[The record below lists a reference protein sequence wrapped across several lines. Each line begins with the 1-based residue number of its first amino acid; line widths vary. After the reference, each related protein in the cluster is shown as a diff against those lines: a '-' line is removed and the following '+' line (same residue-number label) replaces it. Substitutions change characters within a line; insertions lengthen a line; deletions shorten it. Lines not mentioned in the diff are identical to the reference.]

1 MTPDELIGS
10 AGASVIAELAHGDEP
25 SGGTARFLLDRL
37 TDAQVAAVCKAIG
50 SSPVLSS
57 EVQMRIPRGIGMA
70 VALPEEI
77 LTDERSTYWRNA
89 DCDLP
94 ILVLANTDDDQGQS
108 LKDVTAVGSNELLS
122 SPSLWVE
129 CAAENS
135 TLPDSQI
142 KWWTQALK
150 GLLEAKPLSLDMF
163 ARYVLATRAALDEGL
178 PIVEALGRAL
188 PALRA
193 PRDSAYFNGIPKNS
207 RNHAVRWRR
216 LYHKLF
222 TSRVP
227 YLVKS
232 GPNQQPIGKETLLES
247 FNKVKDEI
255 DPQHHPLFE
264 NFIESESNWNDSS
277 QALADLEWEQD
288 KVKSLFDGLR
298 VKREPLGRATLEFY
312 EDELPVALSDEDR
325 DYLDRL
331 DKRNTRETNE
341 EDNSFYE
348 QHRIEIAHNRGLKV
362 KWEKFVFGQ
371 PLEDDD
377 FLVGFLRIL
386 ERLYE
391 QAGAT
396 ADSRSLIIECRR
408 SRRDWLEMN
417 FDAVTCFARSYRGL
431 QVLTRDHI
439 DWQVPHLFAFDQL
452 VREEEKKGRYE
463 RSDSTKRSANQIK
476 FIFHLVI
483 KRAGTET
490 EFSSQLIWNFN
501 PESVLAQFDDDWRRL
516 EANAFTHSRVNR
528 EVVSPKGRLQSLD
541 LEDTST
547 MMPVFRQDRG
557 SLISAYDPDQDL
569 AAIFVRQLEQA
580 FLQRRLTAVS
590 KDSIQKAWNMFSE
603 AYAQA
608 VKDSAEFGSAAE
620 TWLTLTDK
628 YRELLDCLAL
638 HSPGDRN
645 HLDLW
650 QPVLSI
656 GTTIVD
662 GGPPCAIVTPWHP
675 MRMLSAAIK
684 VRSIA
689 GLTRLLL
696 DSETVN
702 FGDARMFFRDL
713 ASELVHPYY
722 PEVCLGASGNQP
734 LLLSIS
740 QICGDYSIMEA
751 PCRPEDAQSSTN
763 DDPRAAAGIV
773 IRLLRRY
780 LDLQPHEDANL
791 TAVLYNCDSARLPQ
805 AVVQELSGLYEDG
818 NEEVRCQIV
827 LRHGDTRRLNDLYGA
842 LLKISEDSSDLFV
855 GSEASRDFMSRL
867 RISIMADQAQVPSEL
882 SGPPADIVFLHD
894 VIARAAEL
902 CWIEETKQHS
912 PVEVLSHVPP
922 RWSKR
927 RPASRDDLKS
937 TTYLA
942 CPLQPSVG
950 WAYLR
955 LVHGVVTGNDG
966 HGNPLPARRI
976 SFQDNKARSIFDEV
990 HRLGQWVV
998 NYDELLTKRQ
1008 LRNLGVQ
1015 VIRYQKLRD
1024 EDRNLLISS
1033 TAPLN
1038 LLNVLVQKRLRALNL
1053 GLDADQV
1060 QAFATRMLDLA
1071 NEISG
1076 DIVLRAAKHGCFANE
1091 LIGLVL
1097 SRFLIEDEI
1106 GTKHHIG
1113 WFFLDD
1119 YADWLGQKEEHI
1131 ADILAFS
1138 PQMNGDRHQ
1147 LVAIVGEAKLVTSDG
1162 VSSARRTS
1170 EVQLRETLARI
1181 QDALFGDPGRLDRD
1195 LWLGRFAD
1203 LILDGVEVAPGE
1215 QIRIEEWRDAIRD
1228 GRVDIVLQGYSHVFV
1243 HEEGSERLD
1252 STRTEVAKV
1261 ADAWQETFNR
1271 DAVREL
1277 LLRFYSGAS
1286 PRDIR
1291 EALGWT
1297 SATPHGKPASNRV
1310 MWSVS
1315 AVGDRS
1321 PAVTTLAAGH
1331 TPAPSRDPSVVETPG
1346 PSAKEPERAEK
1357 VPNPPAHARSNDDQ
1371 DAGSFGWAPPRL
1383 RETLASLESGVPN
1396 TAGGEEWLNETTKKL
1411 RSALLNYGFQAKLLD
1426 QRLTPNSALV
1436 RFQGSDRL
1444 KVSDVEGR
1452 RSQLLTTNELR
1463 VIRVAAEPGAVVI
1476 TVARPEREVVSL
1488 VNVLRNRV
1496 VDDAQ
1501 QRTNQSLIV
1510 GIREA
1515 TGGILYL
1522 SPGRSHAPHTLI
1534 AGSTGSGKSVLLQNL
1549 ILDIAMTNSS
1559 AAARITLIDPKQ
1571 GVDYFALEPLP
1582 HLGGRVVVEQQEA
1595 QQILETIVGE
1605 MDNRYRLFRTA
1616 RVGNIGDYN
1625 RQVTPEQRLPVLW
1638 LVHDEF
1644 AEWMLI
1650 ETYKDLVSATVQRLG
1665 IKARAA
1671 GIFLIFAAQ
1680 RPEDKVMPVQL
1691 RDNLGNRLVLRVESE
1706 GTSRIALLEEGA
1718 ERLLGKGHLAARLQ
1732 GEDDLVI
1739 TQVPI
1744 LKTEEIELI
1753 VKAVT
1758 EGA

>member
-1 MTPDELIGS
+1 MTPDDLIGS
-10 AGASVIAELAHGDEP
+10 TAASVIADLAHGDES

-37 TDAQVAAVCKAIG
+37 TEAQVAAVCKAI
-50 SSPVLSS
+50 SSNAVLAS
-57 EVQMRIPRGIGMA
+57 EVQMRIPRSIGAA
-70 VALPEEI
+70 VELPPEI
-77 LTDERSTYWRNA
+77 LTDERSTYWRHA
-89 DCDLP
+89 ECDRP
-94 ILVLANTDDDQGQS
+94 ILVLANTEDDQGQS

-122 SPSLWVE
+122 SPALWVE
-129 CAAENS
+129 GAADGS
-135 TLPDSQI
+135 SLPESQI

-150 GLLEAKPLSLDMF
+150 GLLEAKPLSLDTF
-163 ARYVLATRAALDEGL
+163 ARYVLATRAAVDEGL

-188 PALRA
+188 SGLRA

-216 LYHKLF
+216 LYQKLF
-222 TSRVP
+222 ASRAP
-227 YLVKS
+227 YLLKNA
-232 GPNQQPIGKETLLES
+232 PNQQPIGKETLLDA
-247 FNKVKDEI
+247 FNKIKDEI
-255 DPQHHPLFE
+255 DPKHHASFSD
-264 NFIESESNWNDSS
+264 FIESESNWNEAS
-277 QALADLEWEQD
+277 QRLAELEWEQD

-298 VKREPLGRATLEFY
+298 VKREPLGRATLDFY

-325 DYLDRL
+325 DYLERL
-331 DKRNTRETNE
+331 DQRNTREANE
-341 EDNSFYE
+341 EDTSFYE
-348 QHRIEIAHNRGLKV
+348 QHRTEVAHSRTLKL

-371 PLEDDD
+371 PLEADD

-391 QAGAT
+391 QAGGT
-396 ADSRSLIIECRR
+396 ADARSLTIECRR
-408 SRRDWLEMN
+408 SKRDWLEMN
-417 FDAVTCFARSYRGL
+417 FDAVTYFARHNRGL
-431 QVLTRDHI
+431 RVLTKDCIR
-439 DWQVPHLFAFDQL
+439 WEVPYLFDFDQL
-452 VREEEKKGRYE
+452 IRDEEKKGRYE

-476 FIFHLVI
+476 FIFHLLV
-483 KRAGTET
+483 KRAATET

-501 PESVLAQFDDDWRRL
+501 PESVLAQFDEDWRRL
-516 EANAFTHSRVNR
+516 QTNSFTQSRVNR
-528 EVVSPKGRLQSLD
+528 EVVSPKGKLQSLD

-569 AAIFVRQLEQA
+569 AATFLRQLGQA
-580 FLQRRLTAVS
+580 FLQRRLAAGP
-590 KDSIQKAWNMFSE
+590 KEAIEKAWQVFSA
-603 AYAQA
+603 AY
-608 VKDSAEFGSAAE
+608 VKALQDSADLGSAAE
-620 TWLTLTDK
+620 TWLSLSDK
-628 YRELLDCLAL
+628 YRELLECLAL
-638 HSPGDRN
+638 HAVGDRN

-656 GTTIVD
+656 GTTVVD
-662 GGPPCAIVTPWHP
+662 GGPSCAIVTPWHP
-675 MRMLSAAIK
+675 MRMLSAAVK
-684 VRSIA
+684 VRSVA
-689 GLTRLLL
+689 GLTRYLLG
-696 DSETVN
+696 SEAVN

-713 ASELVHPYY
+713 ASELAHPYY
-722 PEVCLGASGNQP
+722 PEVCLGISGNQP

-740 QICGDYSIMEA
+740 QICGDYSMMET
-751 PCRPEDAQSSTN
+751 PCRPEDAQSSTH
-763 DDPRAAAGIV
+763 DDPRSAAGII

-780 LDLQPHEDANL
+780 LDLQPHEEANL

-818 NEEVRCQIV
+818 NDEVRCQIV
-827 LRHGDTRRLNDLYGA
+827 LRHGDPRKLNELYGA
-842 LLKISEDSSDLFV
+842 LLKVSEESSDLFV

-902 CWIEETKQHS
+902 CWIEDTKQHS
-912 PVEVLSHVPP
+912 PVEVLPHVPP

-927 RPASRDDLKS
+927 RPVAKDDLKATS
-937 TTYLA
+937 YLT
-942 CPLQPSVG
+942 CPLQPDVG

-955 LVHGVVTGNDG
+955 IVHGVVTGSDG
-966 HGNPLPARRI
+966 PKNPLPARRI

-1008 LRNLGVQ
+1008 LRSLGVQ

-1024 EDRNLLISS
+1024 EERNLLISS

-1053 GLDADQV
+1053 GLDAEQLH
-1060 QAFATRMLDLA
+1060 ALASRMLDLA

-1106 GTKHHIG
+1106 GSRHHIG

-1131 ADILAFS
+1131 ADILALS
-1138 PQMNGDRHQ
+1138 PQMEGDRHR
-1147 LVAIVGEAKLVTSDG
+1147 LVAIVGEAKLVTADG

-1170 EVQLRETLARI
+1170 EVQLRETVARI

-1203 LILDGVEVAPGE
+1203 LLLDGVEIAPGE
-1215 QIRIEEWRDAIRD
+1215 ALRIEEWRDAIRE

-1243 HEEGSERLD
+1243 HEEGSERLE
-1252 STRTEVAKV
+1252 SSRTEIAKV
-1261 ADAWQETFNR
+1261 SEAWQETFNR
-1271 DAVREL
+1271 EAVREL
-1277 LLRFYSGAS
+1277 LLRFHSGSS
-1286 PRDIR
+1286 PREVR
-1291 EALGWT
+1291 EAIGWT
-1297 SATPHGKPASNRV
+1297 STSPQAKTASNRV

-1315 AVGDRS
+1315 AGGDGAS
-1321 PAVTTLAAGH
+1321 APTTSTVAPAAAGVS
-1331 TPAPSRDPSVVETPG
+1331 TPAIVEPRVTPLTEGARIETP
-1346 PSAKEPERAEK
+1346 
-1357 VPNPPAHARSNDDQ
+1357 PPGLVQAHANSAQ
-1371 DAGSFGWAPPRL
+1371 DAGSFEWATPRL
-1383 RETLASLESGVPN
+1383 RETLASLESGVVQ
-1396 TAGGEEWLNETTKKL
+1396 TAGGEEWLNETSKKF

-1426 QRLTPNSALV
+1426 QRLTPNAALV

-1444 KVSDVEGR
+1444 KVSDVESR
-1452 RSQLLTTNELR
+1452 RSQLLTTHELR

-1476 TVARPEREVVSL
+1476 SVARPEREIVSL

-1501 QRTNQSLIV
+1501 QQTNQSLIV

-1549 ILDIAMTNSS
+1549 ILDIAMTNSTV
-1559 AAARITLIDPKQ
+1559 AARITLIDPKQ

-1616 RVGNIGDYN
+1616 RVGNLVDYN
-1625 RQVTPEQRLPVLW
+1625 RQAAPEQRLPVLW

-1650 ETYKDLVSATVQRLG
+1650 DTYKDLVSATVQRLG

-1732 GEDDLVI
+1732 GEDGLVI
-1739 TQVPI
+1739 AQVPI

-1753 VKAVT
+1753 VKTIAD
-1758 EGA
+1758 EA